1 MEKGK
6 VGGKIKSLRVD
17 DRKRSDR
24 KEEKGIKTIKREKSG
39 VEKNKIMDRKKEG
52 EQDKEAEPHL

>member
-1 MEKGK
+1 MTG
-6 VGGKIKSLRVD
+6 
-17 DRKRSDR
+17 KRSDR

-52 EQDKEAEPHL
+52 EEDKEEEPHLTLEQSTSRRGR